1 MVTRSKTVFNLKN
14 HPDIKAQLLD
24 WARDSSPI
32 AWYDSNDYP
41 HQNNDFDAIL
51 ALETFE
57 ENPWHTS
64 EKELQTVLGTDWL
77 FGFFSYEYNAA
88 WEQVTPTNPA
98 FLSVPKLQFFKP
110 KKIWLLKGDLLT
122 ALYLES
128 DNPAVDFERITNSTT
143 RTEASLTAIDL
154 SPRISKDIYL
164 QHASALKDHIM
175 RGDIYEVNYCMEW
188 YADEVDVSPMALFNA
203 LNNIGKT
210 PFSAFLSFDNTYLMS
225 ASPERFLQRRGD
237 TLISQPIKGTAA
249 RHEDA
254 IMDKSVAEAL
264 KLDTKERSEN
274 IMITDL
280 VRNDLSRIAQK
291 GSVAVSEQCAVYP
304 FAQVHQMISTVKAQC
319 DPDFTSLDVINACF
333 PMGSMTG
340 APKQRAMELINQYEH
355 GQRGLYSGA
364 VGYFAPNGD
373 FDFNVVIR
381 SLVYDAASKYLS
393 THVGSGLTAAADP
406 SKEYDECQLKVKAIK
421 RVLANKKT
429 IPNTHGTKV

>member
-1 MVTRSKTVFNLKN
+1 VVTRSETVFNVKN
-14 HPDIKAQLLD
+14 FPNIKAQLLN
-24 WARDSSPI
+24 WARASMPI

-41 HQNNDFDAIL
+41 HLNNDFDAIL
-51 ALETFE
+51 ALERVE
-57 ENPWHTS
+57 ESPWLTS
-64 EKELQTVLGTDWL
+64 ENDLKSVLGTDWL
-77 FGFFSYEYNAA
+77 FGFFSYEYNAT

-98 FLSVPKLQFFKP
+98 FLSVPQLQFFRP
-110 KKIWLLKGDLLT
+110 KKVWLLKGDVLT
-122 ALYLES
+122 ALYLDA
-128 DNPAVDFERITNSTT
+128 DNPTVDFEHIINRVVEDEPT
-143 RTEASLTAIDL
+143 LTAIDL

-164 QHASALKDHIM
+164 HHANALKQHIL

-188 YADEVDVSPMALFNA
+188 YADDVDISPMTLFNA
-203 LNNIGKT
+203 LNRIGKT
-210 PFSAFLSFDNTYLMS
+210 PFSAFLSIDNTYLMS

-237 TLISQPIKGTAA
+237 TLVSQPIKGTAA

-254 IMDKSVAEAL
+254 VIDKSVAEAL
-264 KLDTKERSEN
+264 KLDAKERSEN

-280 VRNDLSRIAQK
+280 VRNDLSRIAHK
-291 GSVAVSEQCAVYP
+291 GSVEVSEQCAVYP
-304 FAQVHQMISTVKAQC
+304 FAQVHQMISTVKARC
-319 DPDFTSLDVINACF
+319 NSAISSLDVINACF

-393 THVGSGLTAAADP
+393 THVGSALTAAADP

-421 RVLANKKT
+421 RVLANKEA
-429 IPNTHGTKV
+429 ISNPHGTKV

>member
-1 MVTRSKTVFNLKN
+1 MVTRSKTVFNVKN

-24 WARDSSPI
+24 WAGDSSPI

-57 ENPWHTS
+57 DNPWHTS

-77 FGFFSYEYNAA
+77 FGFFSYEYNAT

-128 DNPAVDFERITNSTT
+128 DNPAVDFERITNSVT

-225 ASPERFLQRRGD
+225 ASPERFLQRRGN

-393 THVGSGLTAAADP
+393 THVGSALTAAADP

>member
-1 MVTRSKTVFNLKN
+1 MVTRSKTVFNVKN

-77 FGFFSYEYNAA
+77 FGFFSYEYNAT

-164 QHASALKDHIM
+164 HHASALKDHIM

-188 YADEVDVSPMALFNA
+188 YADEVDVSPMALFKA
-203 LNNIGKT
+203 LNRIGKT
-210 PFSAFLSFDNTYLMS
+210 PFSVFLSFDNTYLMS

-393 THVGSGLTAAADP
+393 THVGSALTAAADP

>member
-1 MVTRSKTVFNLKN
+1 M
-14 HPDIKAQLLD
+14 
-24 WARDSSPI
+24 PI

-41 HQNNDFDAIL
+41 HLNNDFDAIL
-51 ALETFE
+51 ALERVE
-57 ENPWHTS
+57 ESPWLTS
-64 EKELQTVLGTDWL
+64 ENDLKSVLGTDWL
-77 FGFFSYEYNAA
+77 FGFFSYEYNAT

-98 FLSVPKLQFFKP
+98 FLSVPQLQFFRP
-110 KKIWLLKGDLLT
+110 KKVWLLKGDVLT
-122 ALYLES
+122 ALYIDA
-128 DNPAVDFERITNSTT
+128 DNPAVDFEHIINRVVEDEPT
-143 RTEASLTAIDL
+143 LTAIDL

-164 QHASALKDHIM
+164 HHANALKQHIL

-188 YADEVDVSPMALFNA
+188 YADDVDISPMTLFNA
-203 LNNIGKT
+203 LNRIGKT
-210 PFSAFLSFDNTYLMS
+210 PFSAFLSIDNTYLMS

-237 TLISQPIKGTAA
+237 NLVSQPIKGTAA

-254 IMDKSVAEAL
+254 VIDKSVAEAL
-264 KLDTKERSEN
+264 KLDAKERSEN

-280 VRNDLSRIAQK
+280 VRNDLSRIAHK
-291 GSVAVSEQCAVYP
+291 GSVEVSEQCAVYP
-304 FAQVHQMISTVKAQC
+304 FAQVHQMISTVKARC
-319 DPDFTSLDVINACF
+319 NSAISSLDVINACF

-393 THVGSGLTAAADP
+393 THVGSALTAAADP

-421 RVLANKKT
+421 RVLANKEA
-429 IPNTHGTKV
+429 ISNPHGTKV